1 MTTQWDSSYLDPNV
15 YMRAVIL
22 SKQLHWLT
30 INPKDQVIEI
40 VLDHHMLST
49 FRMCPARFKL
59 EMVDGFAPKGSFW
72 FLEFGQLLH
81 KCLEYYYTHFRNQPP
96 AEEFTIPVWFE
107 YATDLWNK
115 GKFDKY
121 SEIPGYKNIG
131 GRMGFLAM
139 LQEYYLRFSAENERL
154 RIIGTEL
161 YFGKGKEVPLLLEPL
176 NDRIPFRLYL
186 SGKIDILCDTYTH
199 IAPMDHKSHGDFRGQ
214 NPNKSYEIQEGM
226 TGYVF
231 ATRELVKKFDLEP
244 GSRQTNMILMN
255 HMQVKPVAS
264 GKSFQDRF
272 TRVPMRRTDWDL
284 EQYRLRQIATTRD
297 IFNMLIDS
305 FDNIPAQYNAG
316 VCSNWWHNECQF
328 HKVHRQTGAEAQEF
342 VLLNEYI
349 KKPIWDPENRDNDV
363 LTTLNDK

>member
-1 MTTQWDSSYLDPNV
+1 MTSQWDSSYLDANV
-15 YMRAVIL
+15 FMRATIL

-30 INPKDQVIEI
+30 INPQDQVIEI

-49 FRMCPARFKL
+49 FRMCPARFQL
-59 EMVDGFAPKGSFW
+59 EMVQGWAPKGSFW

-81 KCLEYYYTHFRNQPP
+81 KCLEYYYTHFRRDD
-96 AEEFTIPVWFE
+96 FTITQWFD
-107 YATDLWNK
+107 YASNLWAQGN
-115 GKFDKY
+115 FDKY
-121 SEIPGYKNIG
+121 KEIPGYKNVG
-131 GRMGFLAM
+131 GRMGFLAL
-139 LQEYYLRFSAENERL
+139 LQEYFLRFHSENERL

-161 YFGKGKEVPLLLEPL
+161 YFGKGKEVPLLTEPL
-176 NDRIPFRLYL
+176 SDRIPFRLYL
-186 SGKIDILCDTYTH
+186 SGKIDILCDTYSH

-255 HMQVKPVAS
+255 HIQVKP
-264 GKSFQDRF
+264 GKVSFQDRF

-284 EQYRLRQIATTRD
+284 EQYRLRQISTARD
-297 IFNMLIDS
+297 IFNMLIDG
-305 FDNIPAQYNAG
+305 FDGIPPQYNAG

-328 HKVHRQTGAEAQEF
+328 HKVHRQTGEDAQLF
-342 VLLNEYI
+342 VLRNDYI
-349 KKPIWDPENRDNDV
+349 MKSIWDPENRDNDGSSA
-363 LTTLNDK
+363 N